1 MSISYCNVPGG
12 GKMAA
17 NLLVHIPH
25 ASLCLPPDFWRDVA
39 VDREVIEHNLHF
51 MADYKVDELARDIDC
66 HKVTAK
72 YSRLYCDVER
82 FQNDA
87 DEPMA
92 KLGMGAV
99 YTHLPGGAHYRQVTP
114 ERREEIIRQAYEH
127 HHAQLNK
134 LSQKIVAQHGSC
146 MMIDLHSYSDDLV
159 RKLFGYTEN
168 LPDICLGYDDEW
180 FSKNNALKLK
190 TYIEQLGYSCAL
202 NYPYEG
208 ALVPMDFYRDKT
220 PGLRSVML
228 EVNRR
233 VYLDGEAV
241 RQEAAR
247 GINKIIKF
255 IASDNFYRSNS

>member
-1 MSISYCNVPGG
+1 MSISYYNVPGG
-12 GKMAA
+12 GKMVA
-17 NLLVHIPH
+17 NLLIHIPH
-25 ASLCLPPDFWRDVA
+25 ASLCLPPDFWRDTT
-39 VDREVIEHNLHF
+39 VDREIIEHNLHF

-72 YSRLYCDVER
+72 YSRLYCDVDR

-92 KLGMGAV
+92 RLGMGAV
-99 YTHLPGGAHYRQVTP
+99 YTHLPGGAQYRQVTP
-114 ERREEIIRQAYEH
+114 ERREEIIRQAYESH
-127 HHAQLNK
+127 HVQLNK
-134 LSQKIVAQHGSC
+134 LSQKIVTQHGSC

-168 LPDICLGYDDEW
+168 LPDICLGYDAEW
-180 FSKNNALKLK
+180 FSENDALKLK
-190 TYIEQLGYSCAL
+190 TYIEKLGYNCAL
-202 NYPYEG
+202 NYPYAG

-228 EVNRR
+228 EINRR
-233 VYLDGEAV
+233 VYLEGGTV

>member
-1 MSISYCNVPGG
+1 MSISYCNVPGS

-17 NLLVHIPH
+17 NLLIHIPH
-25 ASLCLPPDFWRDVA
+25 ASLCLPPDFWRDVT
-39 VDREVIEHNLHF
+39 VDQKIIEKDLRF
-51 MADYKVDELARDIDC
+51 MADYKVDELARSIDC
-66 HKVTAK
+66 HKITAK

-92 KLGMGAV
+92 MLGMGAV
-99 YTHLPGGAHYRQVTP
+99 YTHLPGGMQYRQVTP
-114 ERREEIIRQAYEH
+114 ERRKEIIRQAYEPH
-127 HHAQLNK
+127 YAQLNK

-202 NYPYEG
+202 NYLYEG

-228 EVNRR
+228 EINRR

-255 IASDNFYRSNS
+255 IASDNFNRSNS